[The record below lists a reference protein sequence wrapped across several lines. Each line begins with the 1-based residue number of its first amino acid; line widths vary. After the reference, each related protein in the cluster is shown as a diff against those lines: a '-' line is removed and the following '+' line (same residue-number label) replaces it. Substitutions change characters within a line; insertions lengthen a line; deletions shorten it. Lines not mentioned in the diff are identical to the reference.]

1 MPPVAGRKAVINT
14 GTCGVLQFSVICLK
28 LHTDIP
34 LARLTIYVRSNFW
47 MTKFKNIVGKQV
59 GITKNISKIHVDFQ
73 EITGNMKIYFQ
84 KSPLVLKFSQIYI
97 YV

>member
-1 MPPVAGRKAVINT
+1 
-14 GTCGVLQFSVICLK
+14 
-28 LHTDIP
+28 
-34 LARLTIYVRSNFW
+34 

-84 KSPLVLKFSQIYI
+84 KSPLVLNFHKFIYMYK
-97 YV
+97 YVHDHL

>member
-14 GTCGVLQFSVICLK
+14 GACGVLQFSVICLK
-28 LHTDIP
+28 LHT
-34 LARLTIYVRSNFW
+34 
-47 MTKFKNIVGKQV
+47 IVGKQV
-59 GITKNISKIHVDFQ
+59 GITKTISKIHVDFQ

>member
-1 MPPVAGRKAVINT
+1 
-14 GTCGVLQFSVICLK
+14 
-28 LHTDIP
+28 
-34 LARLTIYVRSNFW
+34 

-84 KSPLVLKFSQIYI
+84 KSPLVLKFSQMTICEGLWCLWGDNSTCSLILFLYWPKI
-97 YV
+97 SAHLQKSSENVCKQ